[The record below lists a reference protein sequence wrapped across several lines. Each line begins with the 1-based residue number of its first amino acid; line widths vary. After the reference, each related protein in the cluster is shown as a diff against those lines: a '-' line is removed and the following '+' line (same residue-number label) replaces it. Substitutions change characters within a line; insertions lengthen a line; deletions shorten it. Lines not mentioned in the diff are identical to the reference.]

1 MSTPLR
7 IRRSLRLKLFIAFLL
22 IIAVGVLTLLVAAL
36 ALGPSL
42 FDQVLVGMMGPG
54 AERMADLAD
63 PQMTRMAQAIIQAFW
78 VSATRALLISACMAT
93 VTAVA
98 VSLFISKRIVIP
110 LQSLLAASRRIAAGR
125 YSERVSDNQDDE
137 LGALAVQF
145 NIMATELEAAER
157 RRVALIGDVAHEL
170 RTPLSTIEGYLEGLL
185 DDMVKPNAETW
196 AVLHDEVGRLRR
208 LVQDLQELSRAE
220 AHQLSLHPT
229 SIAPMELI
237 AQAQARIAPQYAD
250 KDIGLTTDVA
260 PTLPAVKAD
269 RDRALQVLINLLG
282 NALHYTPK
290 GGAVSITAHLA
301 NDWGD
306 GQESGVVFCVTDNGV
321 GIAPEHLPHV
331 FERFFRVDKA
341 RSRTLGGSGI
351 GLTIAKTLIE
361 AQGGRIWAE
370 SDGLSRGAT
379 FSFTVPPATSAF
391 SPLSASLISNG
402 SNPIHS

>member
-22 IIAVGVLTLLVAAL
+22 IIAVGVLTLLVAAIV
-36 ALGPSL
+36 LGPGL

-54 AERMADLAD
+54 TERMADLSD

-98 VSLFISKRIVIP
+98 VSLFISTRIVIP

-137 LGALAVQF
+137 LGTLAAQF

-185 DDMVKPNAETW
+185 DDMVKPSVETW

-208 LVQDLQELSRAE
+208 LVQELSRAE
-220 AHQLSLHPT
+220 AHQLSICWT
-229 SIAPMELI
+229 CAWST
-237 AQAQARIAPQYAD
+237 R
-250 KDIGLTTDVA
+250 
-260 PTLPAVKAD
+260 PAA
-269 RDRALQVLINLLG
+269 
-282 NALHYTPK
+282 
-290 GGAVSITAHLA
+290 
-301 NDWGD
+301 
-306 GQESGVVFCVTDNGV
+306 
-321 GIAPEHLPHV
+321 
-331 FERFFRVDKA
+331 
-341 RSRTLGGSGI
+341 
-351 GLTIAKTLIE
+351 
-361 AQGGRIWAE
+361 
-370 SDGLSRGAT
+370 
-379 FSFTVPPATSAF
+379 
-391 SPLSASLISNG
+391 
-402 SNPIHS
+402 